1 MTQGNFAYLT
11 KHVSRTSSDPKQRI
25 TYSFHDVETTIIGK
39 VEEINNNLCLYEYR
53 GKYIG
58 TEFLIS
64 FSKHSVSYKLISV
77 EDETPEVNNPAPL
90 PE

>member
-11 KHVSRTSSDPKQRI
+11 KHVSRTSTDPKQRI
-25 TYSFHDVETTIIGK
+25 TYSFHNVETTIIGK
-39 VEEINNNLCLYEYR
+39 VEEMDNNLCLYEYR

-77 EDETPEVNNPAPL
+77 EDEIPDIKNTISQPE
-90 PE
+90 